1 MILPVLG
8 ATEKTTYEQGT
19 TSSREPDIM
28 TYYDG
33 IDATSNASYF
43 TQIISS
49 SMTGEQ
55 FKTQLQEEFNEM
67 IASVEI
73 YGGFYIGRYETGNL
87 VSNTSTE
94 PVIIKGN
101 ENISNVGWY
110 YMYENSKKI
119 AANNNVKTTMI
130 WGSMWDRT
138 LIWLVET
145 GDKTYREIDL
155 NSTTWGNYSNSS
167 ENAEEGSGQK
177 RPTGYSEYWKANNI
191 YDLAGNVRDWS
202 LEVYDMRNHS
212 IRGGSYDDS
221 GYTGSASPASV
232 RHTYGPPYYT
242 SEKYGLRSALYIS
255 LDI

>member
-1 MILPVLG
+1 MILQVLG

-191 YDLAGNVRDWS
+191 YDLAGNEDEWTQDANLTMSRS
-202 LEVYDMRNHS
+202 C
-212 IRGGSYDDS
+212 RGGSYS
-221 GYTGSASPASV
+221 GTGTRTGQPAADRNYKSPN
-232 RHTYGPPYYT
+232 T
-242 SEKYGLRSALYIS
+242 SDVSSRPALYIK
-255 LDI
+255 

>member
-1 MILPVLG
+1 MILQVLG

-110 YMYENSKKI
+110 YMYENRKKI

-191 YDLAGNVRDWS
+191 YDLAGNVWEWTMESCNTNSR
-202 LEVYDMRNHS
+202 VY
-212 IRGGSYDDS
+212 RGGSCNNIGSKIPVSKRDDDS
-221 GYTGSASPASV
+221 PSV
-232 RHTYGPPYYT
+232 SYVYFGFRIT
-242 SEKYGLRSALYIS
+242 LYINS
-255 LDI
+255 